1 MFYMDL
7 SFFYL
12 RTKLRW
18 DSLLF
23 FVFLFCFFS
32 LHPNSTQCEELFTPE
47 ITSGELITHIRYLS
61 SDKLEGRLSGTN
73 GEKKAG
79 KYLADQFKKIGVL
92 PGVNQKT
99 YLQEFSFVSGVN
111 LGSKN
116 LLQITHSLSTVERE
130 KEEKKIFQIGNDFSP
145 ITFSLKGL
153 FEGPICYAGYGITAP
168 SLKYDDYSKLN
179 AENKFVLV
187 SRYGPEGNQPH
198 KKFSKYHALRF
209 KAKTAREKGAKGI
222 VFIDDSDEF
231 SKSSLSK
238 LRFDQSFSDSG
249 IAALAI
255 SRQVAKQIFEQNNLN
270 LDDLEQTAKE
280 IKGTSKNLPG
290 IQLKVQIDLIKK
302 SSSANNII
310 GVIKGSGSLAEE
322 VVVIGAHY
330 DHLGRGG
337 TSSLATGVGEKVHNG
352 ADDNASGTAGLLE
365 IAGAFAGQS
374 NQLRRTLLF
383 VAFSGEEQGLLG
395 SRHYVGQPILPLDK
409 TVAMINMDMIGRMK
423 GKRLI
428 IGGTGSS
435 LEWNEILAQ
444 LNKTSGFDLKF
455 QESGFG
461 PSDHSSFYGKN
472 IPVLFFFTGVH
483 RDYHKPSDDYDKIN
497 IAATKRI
504 VDFVFQTA
512 KKISRMERPIFVK
525 TKETR
530 PNATRGEF
538 RVTLGIIP
546 DYGEEVE
553 GVRLSGV
560 REGSPAAKAGLQPGD
575 LLVKWCGKKVTNIY
589 ELTYILQEHLPGDQV
604 QISVIR
610 NNKEIQLT
618 AKLEQR

>member
-1 MFYMDL
+1 MNI
-7 SFFYL
+7 SFHL
-12 RTKLRW
+12 RKISYW
-18 DSLLF
+18 WSLLF
-23 FVFLFCFFS
+23 FVFLGIF
-32 LHPNSTQCEELFTPE
+32 LTIELDSIQYDRTTPE
-47 ITSGELITHIRYLS
+47 ITSGELSAHINYLS
-61 SDKLEGRLSGTN
+61 SDELEGRLSGTI
-73 GEKKAG
+73 GEKKAA
-79 KYLADQFKKIGVL
+79 KYLVTQFKKIGVL

-99 YLQEFSFVSGVN
+99 YFQEFSFVSGVS

-116 LLQITHSLSTVERE
+116 LLQVTHSLSSAEEV
-130 KEEKKIFQIGNDFSP
+130 KEKKNFFRLGTDFSP
-145 ITFSLKGL
+145 VTFSLKGL
-153 FEGPICYAGYGITAP
+153 FEGFICYAGYGITAS
-168 SLKYDDYSKLN
+168 SLEYDDYSKLN

-209 KAKTAREKGAKGI
+209 KAKTARENGAKGI
-222 VFIDDSDEF
+222 IFIDDSDDF
-231 SKSSLSK
+231 LKSSLSK
-238 LRFDQSFSDSG
+238 LRSDQSFSNSG

-255 SRQVAKQIFEQNNLN
+255 SRRVAKQIFKQLNLN
-270 LDDLEQTAKE
+270 LDDLEQAAKE
-280 IKGTSKNLPG
+280 GTGTSKNLPG
-290 IQLKVQIDLIKK
+290 IHLKVQIDLIKE
-302 SSSANNII
+302 SSSANNVI
-310 GVIKGSGSLAEE
+310 GLIKGSGSLAEE

-337 TSSLATGVGEKVHNG
+337 FNSLAAEVGEKVHNG

-365 IAGAFAGQS
+365 IAGAFATQS
-374 NQLRRTLLF
+374 DQLRRTLLF

-395 SRHYVGQPILPLDK
+395 SQYYVGQPIFPLDK

-435 LEWNEILAQ
+435 QEWNKLLVQ
-444 LNKTSGFDLKF
+444 LNETAGFDLKLR
-455 QESGFG
+455 ESGFG

-483 RDYHKPSDDYDKIN
+483 RDYHKPSDDHDKIN
-497 IAATKRI
+497 IVGTKRI

-512 KKISRMERPIFVK
+512 KIISRMERPIFIK
-525 TKETR
+525 TKETK
-530 PNATRGEF
+530 PNASRGEF
-538 RVTLGIIP
+538 RVSLGIIP

-575 LLVKWCGKKVTNIY
+575 LLVKWCGKKVSNIY

-604 QISVIR
+604 QISVLR
-610 NNKEIQLT
+610 NNKEIQLI